1 MSRKGVKARVV
12 LARGAMFEFPDDGR
26 KKNATSMLWIFFLL
40 CHHETEVGPSGSLPT
55 KPPIC
60 LVLCQLPTVTA
71 QVFYFFFIL
80 YLGSGRNG
88 KDLKKKKKSLQ

>member
-1 MSRKGVKARVV
+1 
-12 LARGAMFEFPDDGR
+12 
-26 KKNATSMLWIFFLL
+26 MLWISFLL

-71 QVFYFFFIL
+71 QVFFYFIFEGVAGIA
-80 YLGSGRNG
+80 RI
-88 KDLKKKKKSLQ
+88 KKKKSAVKSLRSSQKSLRLFAHL

>member
-1 MSRKGVKARVV
+1 
-12 LARGAMFEFPDDGR
+12 
-26 KKNATSMLWIFFLL
+26 MLWISFLL

-80 YLGSGRNG
+80 YLGSGRNS
-88 KDLKKKKKSLQ
+88 KDLKKKKSAVKSLRSSQKSLRLFAHL